1 MMSQHNKDTGFLGE
15 NKAAAYLIGMDY
27 TILFRN
33 WRYKHLEIDI
43 IASKGN
49 CLHIIEVKTRRSTNY
64 GFPEQH
70 IDAIKM
76 QHLKNAAALFQY
88 QHPSWNMLQFDVIA
102 IQLYSEIK
110 WDLFFIEDVY
120 F

>member
-1 MMSQHNKDTGFLGE
+1 MRHHNKDTGFLGE
-15 NKAAAYLIGMDY
+15 NKAATYLINMGY

-49 CLHIIEVKTRRSTNY
+49 CLHIVEVKTRRSNTF

-76 QHLKNAAALFQY
+76 QHLKNAAALFQNQY
-88 QHPSWNMLQFDVIA
+88 PCWKMLQFDVIA
-102 IQLYSEIK
+102 IQLFAEDK

>member
-1 MMSQHNKDTGFLGE
+1 MSNHNKDTGFLGE
-15 NKAAAYLIGMDY
+15 NKAADYLIQMGF
-27 TILFRN
+27 TLLERN

-43 IASKGN
+43 IASKNG
-49 CLHIIEVKTRRSTNY
+49 CLHIIEVKTRRTSTF

-76 QHLKNAAALFQY
+76 QHLKNGAALFQY
-88 QHPSWNMLQFDVIA
+88 LHPEWKIIQFDIVA
-102 IQLYSEIK
+102 IQLQETGQWS
-110 WDLFFIEDVY
+110 LFFIEDVY

>member
-1 MMSQHNKDTGFLGE
+1 MSHHNKDTGFLGE
-15 NKAAAYLIGMDY
+15 NKAADYLLGMGFS
-27 TILFRN
+27 ILFRN

-49 CLHIIEVKTRRSTNY
+49 CLHIIEVKTRRTTVY

-70 IDAIKM
+70 IDAQKM
-76 QHLKNAAALFQY
+76 QHLKNAAAIFQY
-88 QHPSWNMLQFDVIA
+88 QFPIWQMLQFDVIA
-102 IQLYSEIK
+102 IHKKPTEEWALDY
-110 WDLFFIEDVY
+110 FEDVY

>member
-1 MMSQHNKDTGFLGE
+1 MSQHNKDTGFLGE
-15 NKAAAYLIGMDY
+15 NKAAAYLVNNGY
-27 TILFRN
+27 HILDRN

-49 CLHIIEVKTRRSTNY
+49 CLHIVEVKTRRSSQF

-76 QHLKNAAALFQY
+76 QHLKNGAALYQY
-88 QHPSWNMLQFDVIA
+88 QHPYWKILQFDIIA
-102 IQLYSEIK
+102 IQLYSAEK

>member
-1 MMSQHNKDTGFLGE
+1 MSQHNKDTGFLGE
-15 NKAAAYLIGMDY
+15 NKAATYLINMGYD
-27 TILFRN
+27 ILFRN
-33 WRYKHLEIDI
+33 WRFKHLEIDI

-49 CLHIIEVKTRRSTNY
+49 CLHIIEVKTRRSNTF

-76 QHLKNAAALFQY
+76 QHLKNAAAVFQY
-88 QHPSWNMLQFDVIA
+88 KHPHWKMLQFDVIA
-102 IQLYSEIK
+102 IQLYSEEK
-110 WDLFFIEDVY
+110 WDLFLIEDVY

>member
-1 MMSQHNKDTGFLGE
+1 MSQHNKDTGFLGE
-15 NKAAAYLIGMDY
+15 NKATAYLINMGFS
-27 TILFRN
+27 ILFRN
-33 WRYKHLEIDI
+33 WRHKHLEIDI

-49 CLHIIEVKTRRSTNY
+49 CLHIIEVKTRRTNLY

-70 IDAIKM
+70 IDAQKM
-76 QHLKNAAALFQY
+76 QHLKNAAAIFQY
-88 QHPSWNMLQFDVIA
+88 QYPVWQMLQFDVIA
-102 IQLYSEIK
+102 IQLYSEDK

>member
-1 MMSQHNKDTGFLGE
+1 MKNKDTGNFGE
-15 NKAAAYLIGMDY
+15 NLACEYLIEKGFV
-27 TILFRN
+27 IVEKN

-43 IASKGN
+43 IASKED
-49 CLHIIEVKTRRSTNY
+49 CLHIIEVKTRRSSTY

-88 QHPSWNMLQFDVIA
+88 QHPIWKMLQFDVIA
-102 IQLYSEIK
+102 IQLYSETK

>member
-1 MMSQHNKDTGFLGE
+1 MSHHNKDTGFLGE
-15 NKAAAYLIGMDY
+15 NKATTYLINMGY

-33 WRYKHLEIDI
+33 WRFKHLEIDI

-49 CLHIIEVKTRRSTNY
+49 CLHIIEVKTRRSNTY

-88 QHPSWNMLQFDVIA
+88 QYPIWKMLQFDVIA
-102 IQLYSEIK
+102 IQLYSETK
-110 WDLFFIEDVY
+110 WELFLSKTSIFN
-120 F
+120 

>member
-1 MMSQHNKDTGFLGE
+1 MPHQNKDTGFLGE
-15 NKAAAYLIGMDY
+15 NKAAIYLISIGY
-27 TILFRN
+27 TILYRN

-49 CLHIIEVKTRRSTNY
+49 CLHIIEVKTRRSTTY

-88 QHPSWNMLQFDVIA
+88 QYPIWKMLQFDVIA
-102 IQLYSEIK
+102 IQLYTEAK
-110 WDLFFIEDVY
+110 WELFFIEDVY

>member
-1 MMSQHNKDTGFLGE
+1 MQNKDTGFLGE
-15 NKAAAYLIGMDY
+15 NIATAHLEGLGFE
-27 TILFRN
+27 ILERN
-33 WRYKHLEIDI
+33 WRYKHLEVDI
-43 IASKGN
+43 IASKEN
-49 CLHIIEVKTRRSTNY
+49 CLHIIEVKTRRSTAY

-88 QHPSWNMLQFDVIA
+88 QHPSWKMLQFDVIA
-102 IQLYSEIK
+102 IQLYSETK

>member
-15 NKAAAYLIGMDY
+15 NKAAAYLIGMGY

-76 QHLKNAAALFQY
+76 QHLKNAAVLI
-88 QHPSWNMLQFDVIA
+88 PISTP
-102 IQLYSEIK
+102 
-110 WDLFFIEDVY
+110 
-120 F
+120 